1 MKRVAVTGLGVIS
14 PVGNDVPT
22 FWNALCSGTCGIG
35 PITKFDATDYPV
47 KLAAEVRDFDPKQY
61 MEKLDILHSDVYTH
75 FAMAA
80 ACQAVADSGIA
91 GTLDAERVG
100 VYIGSGIGGI
110 ATFMTEHSKLL
121 NRGPRRVSPYFIPM
135 MIPNMASSMIA
146 MRYHFHGPAMP
157 MVTACASGTNAI
169 GEALRLIRHGY
180 ADAMV
185 AGGAEATVNALAA
198 AGFSN
203 MQALSP
209 SEDPNAASLPFDVRR
224 AGFVMGE
231 GAGVLVLEELEHA
244 KQRGATI
251 YAELTGYGSTCDA
264 YHITSPDPSA
274 AESARAIADAVL
286 GTLDLETVTE
296 ADRRAAETEAARP
309 SVSTADTVTASAS
322 PHPTPP
328 EQENPS
334 DTPETFYRVQ
344 TGLFRIRQNADR
356 MLYDLLDQGY
366 PAFLLAEDGFFKVQ
380 VGAYRQ
386 LGNAILM
393 ERRLRRDGYSTL
405 ITT

>member
-1 MKRVAVTGLGVIS
+1 MYTRTTDVYQTPFEKAQMANQADADFFISFHRNSSEEPNQYTGVETLVYDNSGIKQTMAENINGALSELGFRNLGVKAR
-14 PVGNDVPT
+14 PGLVVLRRTKMP
-22 FWNALCSGTCGIG
+22 ALLIETGFLNNEQDNTLY
-35 PITKFDATDYPV
+35 D
-47 KLAAEVRDFDPKQY
+47 EKQ
-61 MEKLDILHSDVYTH
+61 
-75 FAMAA
+75 
-80 ACQAVADSGIA
+80 
-91 GTLDAERVG
+91 
-100 VYIGSGIGGI
+100 
-110 ATFMTEHSKLL
+110 
-121 NRGPRRVSPYFIPM
+121 
-135 MIPNMASSMIA
+135 
-146 MRYHFHGPAMP
+146 
-157 MVTACASGTNAI
+157 
-169 GEALRLIRHGY
+169 
-180 ADAMV
+180 
-185 AGGAEATVNALAA
+185 
-198 AGFSN
+198 
-203 MQALSP
+203 
-209 SEDPNAASLPFDVRR
+209 
-224 AGFVMGE
+224 
-231 GAGVLVLEELEHA
+231 EE
-244 KQRGATI
+244 I
-251 YAELTGYGSTCDA
+251 
-264 YHITSPDPSA
+264 
-274 AESARAIADAVL
+274 ARAIADAVL

-322 PHPTPP
+322 PRPTPP

>member
-1 MKRVAVTGLGVIS
+1 MANQADADFFISFHRNSSEEPNQYTGVETLVYDNSGIKQTMAENINGALSELGFRNLGVKAR
-14 PVGNDVPT
+14 PGLVVLRRTKMP
-22 FWNALCSGTCGIG
+22 ALLIETGFLNNEQDNTLY
-35 PITKFDATDYPV
+35 D
-47 KLAAEVRDFDPKQY
+47 EKQ
-61 MEKLDILHSDVYTH
+61 EKI
-75 FAMAA
+75 
-80 ACQAVADSGIA
+80 
-91 GTLDAERVG
+91 
-100 VYIGSGIGGI
+100 
-110 ATFMTEHSKLL
+110 
-121 NRGPRRVSPYFIPM
+121 
-135 MIPNMASSMIA
+135 
-146 MRYHFHGPAMP
+146 
-157 MVTACASGTNAI
+157 
-169 GEALRLIRHGY
+169 
-180 ADAMV
+180 
-185 AGGAEATVNALAA
+185 
-198 AGFSN
+198 
-203 MQALSP
+203 
-209 SEDPNAASLPFDVRR
+209 
-224 AGFVMGE
+224 
-231 GAGVLVLEELEHA
+231 
-244 KQRGATI
+244 
-251 YAELTGYGSTCDA
+251 
-264 YHITSPDPSA
+264 
-274 AESARAIADAVL
+274 ARAIADAVL

>member
-1 MKRVAVTGLGVIS
+1 MRKLQPAHGGSDPGAVYEGRREKDDNLSLAIAVGELLSRQGVSVIYTRTTDVYQTPFEKAQMANQADADFFISFHRNSSEEPNQYTGVETLVYDNSGIKQTMAENINGALSELGFRNLGVKAR
-14 PVGNDVPT
+14 PGLVVLRRTKMP
-22 FWNALCSGTCGIG
+22 ALLIETGFLNNEQDNTLY
-35 PITKFDATDYPV
+35 D
-47 KLAAEVRDFDPKQY
+47 EKQ
-61 MEKLDILHSDVYTH
+61 
-75 FAMAA
+75 
-80 ACQAVADSGIA
+80 
-91 GTLDAERVG
+91 
-100 VYIGSGIGGI
+100 
-110 ATFMTEHSKLL
+110 
-121 NRGPRRVSPYFIPM
+121 
-135 MIPNMASSMIA
+135 
-146 MRYHFHGPAMP
+146 
-157 MVTACASGTNAI
+157 
-169 GEALRLIRHGY
+169 
-180 ADAMV
+180 
-185 AGGAEATVNALAA
+185 
-198 AGFSN
+198 
-203 MQALSP
+203 
-209 SEDPNAASLPFDVRR
+209 
-224 AGFVMGE
+224 
-231 GAGVLVLEELEHA
+231 EE
-244 KQRGATI
+244 I
-251 YAELTGYGSTCDA
+251 
-264 YHITSPDPSA
+264 
-274 AESARAIADAVL
+274 ARAIADAVL

-322 PHPTPP
+322 SFTSGTADDAAYASRENRSDRPDDIPDPTARREPPRPAAPPRPTPP